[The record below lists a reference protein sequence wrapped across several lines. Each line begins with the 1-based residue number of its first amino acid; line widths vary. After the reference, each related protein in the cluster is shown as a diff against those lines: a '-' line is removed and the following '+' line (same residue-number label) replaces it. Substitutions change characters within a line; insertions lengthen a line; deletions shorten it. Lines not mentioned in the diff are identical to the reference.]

1 MVLQCHDRPGSPI
14 YCSAVTRSWRGL
26 PIADVVLALALWAA
40 SLVLLVWRPLPEEVA
55 EGPAALNV
63 LALSASTLPL
73 AARRVRP
80 LPAALVVVGALGVRA
95 LIAPPLETYPQIL
108 AVLIAGYSLG
118 AYAPLRDTLIALPVT
133 VASVLVAAARGSG
146 GDATPDPLAAFV
158 LLSIVWA
165 VGRASQVRSTQ
176 AAAHLR
182 RAEKL
187 DADRERQAREAV
199 LAERARIAREL
210 HDSVSHRLAVIR
222 MQAGGAR
229 AVAATRPD
237 QAERSLDTIE
247 RVAQEGLSE
256 MRSMLEL
263 LDDDDG
269 GPAERAPLPGLDRLD
284 QLAADAESAGLRV
297 DMQITGDPAGV
308 PPAVALGGF
317 RVVQEAL
324 TNAMRHAA
332 GARVTV
338 AVDAQEGC
346 LAVAIADDGGRG
358 TARPRQPG
366 TGRGLAGLRE
376 RVGLLGGT
384 FLAGPVDGGFSVR
397 AEFPWDA
404 AR

>member
-1 MVLQCHDRPGSPI
+1 MTSREPGSTVRR
-14 YCSAVTRSWRGL
+14 VTRTVRGL

-40 SLVLLVWRPLPEEVA
+40 SLVLLVWRPLPEEVL
-55 EGPAALNV
+55 EGPAVLNV
-63 LALSASTLPL
+63 LALSAMTLPL

-80 LPAALVVVGALGVRA
+80 LAVSLAVVGAWGVRA
-95 LIAPPLETYPQIL
+95 VLGPPLETYPQIL

-118 AYAPLRDTLIALPVT
+118 AYARLRDTLVALPVT

-146 GDATPDPLAAFV
+146 GDATPDPLAALV
-158 LLSIVWA
+158 LISIVWA
-165 VGRASQVRSTQ
+165 VGRASQVRSAQ
-176 AAAHLR
+176 AAARLR
-182 RAEKL
+182 RAEEL

-237 QAERSLDTIE
+237 QVEYSLDTIE

-256 MRSMLEL
+256 MRSMLQL
-263 LDDDDG
+263 LDGDG
-269 GPAERAPLPGLDRLD
+269 GPAERGPLPGLSQLS
-284 QLAADAESAGLRV
+284 QLAADAESAGLHVEVRT
-297 DMQITGDPAGV
+297 TGDPAAV

-324 TNAMRHAA
+324 TNCMRHAA

-338 AVDAQEGC
+338 AVDVREGC
-346 LAVAIADDGGRG
+346 LAVAVTDDGGRP
-358 TARPRQPG
+358 ARPGGAQPG
-366 TGRGLAGLRE
+366 AGRGLAGLRE

-384 FLAGPVDGGFSVR
+384 FLAGPADGGFRVH
-397 AEFPWDA
+397 AAFPWDA

>member
-1 MVLQCHDRPGSPI
+1 
-14 YCSAVTRSWRGL
+14 
-26 PIADVVLALALWAA
+26 
-40 SLVLLVWRPLPEEVA
+40 VLLVWRPLPEEVV

-95 LIAPPLETYPQIL
+95 LLAPPLETYPQIL

-146 GDATPDPLAAFV
+146 GDATPDPIAAFV
-158 LLSIVWA
+158 LICIVWA
-165 VGRASQVRSTQ
+165 VGRASQVRSAH

-182 RAEKL
+182 RAEEL
-187 DADRERQAREAV
+187 DAERERQAREAV

-229 AVAATRPD
+229 AVAATRPA
-237 QAERSLDTIE
+237 QVERSLDTIE
-247 RVAQEGLSE
+247 RVAQEGLAE
-256 MRSMLEL
+256 MRSMLQL
-263 LDDDDG
+263 LDDDG
-269 GPAERAPLPGLDRLD
+269 GPAERAPLPGLSQLD
-284 QLAADAESAGLRV
+284 QLAADAESAGLHVEVR
-297 DMQITGDPAGV
+297 ITGDPNEV

-324 TNAMRHAA
+324 TNAMRHAS

-338 AVDAQEGC
+338 AVDVQDGC
-346 LAVAIADDGGRG
+346 LAVAVADQGGRG
-358 TARPRQPG
+358 TGQPG

-376 RVGLLGGT
+376 RVALMGGS
-384 FLAGPVDGGFSVR
+384 FLAGPAEGGFRVR
-397 AEFPWDA
+397 AELPWDA